1 MAPADET
8 QLIQKAQ
15 DGDVDAFCALVAQ
28 QQRSMYLLAYRY
40 CGNHHDAEDLAQE
53 VFLNAHRAIGRFQGK
68 SSFRTWL
75 SRILVNAFLNHRR
88 KNDPLSHKRRSD
100 SDPDVSDPAAGFETA
115 GASASATENRLLVQE
130 VLRFLET
137 VPERQ
142 RLMFLLKHQEGQ
154 TCQEIAEAMGTS
166 VGTVKKTLFRVVGKL
181 RTEFAPRAE
190 KRKEEQPCIAA
201 KVSGQA

>member
-1 MAPADET
+1 MAPADEP

-15 DGDVDAFCALVAQ
+15 GGDVDAFCALVAQ

-75 SRILVNAFLNHRR
+75 SQILVNAFLNHRR
-88 KNDPLSHKRRSD
+88 KNDSLSHKRRSD
-100 SDPDVSDPAAGFETA
+100 SDPDLSDPAAGFRSVD
-115 GASASATENRLLVQE
+115 ASASATENRLLVQE

-154 TCQEIAEAMGTS
+154 TCQEIAEVMGTS
-166 VGTVKKTLFRVVGKL
+166 VGTVKKALFRVVGKL
-181 RTEFAPRAE
+181 RTEFEP
-190 KRKEEQPCIAA
+190 KEEQSCIVA
-201 KVSGQA
+201 KASEQA

>member
-15 DGDVDAFCALVAQ
+15 DGDVDAFCVLVAQ
-28 QQRSMYLLAYRY
+28 HQRSMYMLAYRY
-40 CGNHHDAEDLAQE
+40 CGNHHDAEDLVQE
-53 VFLNAHRAIGRFQGK
+53 VFLNAHRAIGRFQGR

-75 SRILVNAFLNHRR
+75 SRILVNAFLNHLR
-88 KNDPLSHKRRSD
+88 KNDPLSEKRRSD
-100 SDPDVSDPAAGFETA
+100 SDPEASPPAPGFKTA
-115 GASASATENRLLVQE
+115 DASARTTENRLLVQE
-130 VLRFLET
+130 VLRFLDT

-154 TCQEIAEAMGTS
+154 TCEEIAKAMGTS

-181 RTEFAPRAE
+181 RIEFA
-190 KRKEEQPCIAA
+190 RKEEQPCIVA
-201 KVSGQA
+201 KASEQA